1 MKHKSS
7 TFPVFLVVMIFVVG
21 AAVWPC
27 FARAQE
33 TREPLTKPEVV
44 RLLENGVSADRV
56 GALAKQYG
64 IAFQMSDDAEK
75 EFRGAGA
82 NDELIGMLKALSPV
96 AAPQPAAAPPPK
108 VETPK
113 PAENTGA
120 NMVVLKEGTE
130 VKLKFAQD
138 LSSKTATEGDPVN
151 FTVDQDVAADTTVV
165 VRSGASAVGEVT
177 RAEKAGHM
185 GKAGQLSVRLNY
197 MKAGDKRVRLR
208 GTKGKEG
215 EGKTGT
221 AVTLTVLFGPLGLL
235 KHGKQVEVKE
245 GSPLTGYVD
254 EDVSLP
260 AVR

>member
-1 MKHKSS
+1 MNHKKSIYRITVAA
-7 TFPVFLVVMIFVVG
+7 TFFVVL
-21 AAVWPC
+21 AAALP
-27 FARAQE
+27 RLAQGQE
-33 TREPLTKPEVV
+33 AREPLTRPEVV
-44 RLLENGVSADRV
+44 RLLENGVSPDRV

-64 IAFQMSDDAEK
+64 IAFQITEDAEK
-75 EFRGAGA
+75 QFRGVGA
-82 NDELIGMLKALSPV
+82 NDELIGMLKALSP
-96 AAPQPAAAPPPK
+96 AAPSPPVAQPAVTNTPAA
-108 VETPK
+108 E
-113 PAENTGA
+113 PATKTYN
-120 NMVVLKEGTE
+120 LKEGTE

-151 FTVDQDVAADTTVV
+151 FTVDQDVMDGDTVV
-165 VRSGASAVGEVT
+165 VRSGSPAVGEVS

-197 MKAGDKRVRLR
+197 MKVGDKRVRLR

-215 EGKTGT
+215 QGKTGT

-245 GSPLTGYVD
+245 GSPLTAYVD

-260 AVR
+260 AAR

>member
-1 MKHKSS
+1 MNQNR
-7 TFPVFLVVMIFVVG
+7 TAFRLFLVTTTLALTVAIWTG
-21 AAVWPC
+21 N
-27 FARAQE
+27 ARGQE
-33 TREPLTKPEVV
+33 AREPLTKPEVT
-44 RLLENGVSADRV
+44 RLLQNGVSPDRV

-64 IAFQMSDDAEK
+64 IAFQMTEDAAK
-75 EFRGAGA
+75 DFRSAGA

-96 AAPQPAAAPPPK
+96 APSPAGAQPAPTPAAPAGDAG
-108 VETPK
+108 T
-113 PAENTGA
+113 
-120 NMVVLKEGTE
+120 VVLKEGTE

-151 FTVDQDVAADTTVV
+151 FTVDQDVLVGTTVV
-165 VRSGASAVGEVT
+165 VRSGSGAVGEVT

-185 GKAGQLSVRLNY
+185 GKAGELSVRLNY
-197 MKAGDKRVRLR
+197 MKAGEKRVRLR

-245 GSPLTGYVD
+245 GSPLSAYVD
-254 EDVSLP
+254 EDISLP
-260 AVR
+260 PAH

>member
-1 MKHKSS
+1 MNHKR
-7 TFPVFLVVMIFVVG
+7 TTLQLFLGMMMLVLT
-21 AAVWPC
+21 AAVWP
-27 FARAQE
+27 AQGQE
-33 TREPLTKPEVV
+33 AREPLTKPEVT
-44 RLLENGVSADRV
+44 RLLQNGVTPDRV

-64 IAFQMSDDAEK
+64 IAFQMTEDAEK

-96 AAPQPAAAPPPK
+96 APTPAAAQPQPAAAPA
-108 VETPK
+108 K
-113 PAENTGA
+113 PAEEAGTA
-120 NMVVLKEGTE
+120 VLKEGTE

-151 FTVDQDVAADTTVV
+151 FTDDQDVLAGNTVV
-165 VRSGASAVGEVT
+165 VRSGSSAVGEVT

-245 GSPLTGYVD
+245 GSPLTAYVD
-254 EDVSLP
+254 EDISLP
-260 AVR
+260 AAR